1 MARDPICGMYV
12 DESKATITS
21 VKYGRTYY
29 FCSKSCKKQ
38 FDKPEVEFKKLK
50 IELAVSWSITVPVLL
65 LTYLTSSSYARYLLL
80 ILASIVQFYPGF
92 RFYKGTLDAIKNRA
106 GNMDTLIAI
115 GTSAAWAYSTTV
127 VFLPRLFPSSS
138 LYFDTSTMIVSLIL
152 TGSFMEHLTKARASN
167 AVSKLIELQPK
178 TAHLLNKEA
187 VQDVAIE
194 QVHAGNILLVR
205 PGESIP
211 TDSTIIEGKSAI
223 DESMITG
230 ESVPV
235 DKKEGDYVI
244 GGTLNVTG
252 AIKIRV
258 DKEWGD
264 NTLSEIINVVESA
277 NSEKVPMQ
285 KLADTIA
292 SYFVPAVISV
302 GIISF
307 LYWYFIGGIGLT
319 FSILVF
325 VTVLIIACP
334 CALGIATPA
343 ALMVASGKAAENGIL
358 IKGGENIEIADKI
371 DTIVFDKTGTLTKG
385 ELEVTDIV
393 SIGKYSAE
401 DLLKYAAIGEL
412 NSAHPLGKAILKK
425 AGNNIPFP
433 DKFEYIAG
441 KGIVAELEKK
451 IVIGNRDLILDE
463 KIKMDCEDKIKDL
476 EAQGKTVL
484 IIALDNS
491 CEGLIAFYDTLKQD
505 SIKAVNDLNS
515 MNIETWLLTGDNEI
529 TARAIA
535 QKVNI
540 KNIVANLKPEEKM
553 KIIEELQNKGKYV
566 AMIGDG
572 INDAPALAKADLG
585 IAIGSGTDVAK
596 ETGGIILI
604 KNRLYDA
611 VYVIKL
617 GKRTI
622 RKIKQNL
629 TWAIFYNAILI
640 PVAAGLL
647 IPLFS
652 AKIYNFLPF
661 LAAFAMAF
669 SSTTVVTNSL
679 LLKRE
684 KL

>member
-235 DKKEGDYVI
+235 DKKRRRLCDRRY
-244 GGTLNVTG
+244 
-252 AIKIRV
+252 AQCHWCYK
-258 DKEWGD
+258 DKG
-264 NTLSEIINVVESA
+264 
-277 NSEKVPMQ
+277 
-285 KLADTIA
+285 
-292 SYFVPAVISV
+292 
-302 GIISF
+302 
-307 LYWYFIGGIGLT
+307 
-319 FSILVF
+319 
-325 VTVLIIACP
+325 
-334 CALGIATPA
+334 
-343 ALMVASGKAAENGIL
+343 
-358 IKGGENIEIADKI
+358 
-371 DTIVFDKTGTLTKG
+371 
-385 ELEVTDIV
+385 
-393 SIGKYSAE
+393 
-401 DLLKYAAIGEL
+401 
-412 NSAHPLGKAILKK
+412 
-425 AGNNIPFP
+425 
-433 DKFEYIAG
+433 
-441 KGIVAELEKK
+441 
-451 IVIGNRDLILDE
+451 R
-463 KIKMDCEDKIKDL
+463 
-476 EAQGKTVL
+476 
-484 IIALDNS
+484 
-491 CEGLIAFYDTLKQD
+491 
-505 SIKAVNDLNS
+505 
-515 MNIETWLLTGDNEI
+515 
-529 TARAIA
+529 
-535 QKVNI
+535 
-540 KNIVANLKPEEKM
+540 
-553 KIIEELQNKGKYV
+553 
-566 AMIGDG
+566 
-572 INDAPALAKADLG
+572 
-585 IAIGSGTDVAK
+585 
-596 ETGGIILI
+596 
-604 KNRLYDA
+604 
-611 VYVIKL
+611 
-617 GKRTI
+617 
-622 RKIKQNL
+622 
-629 TWAIFYNAILI
+629 
-640 PVAAGLL
+640 
-647 IPLFS
+647 
-652 AKIYNFLPF
+652 
-661 LAAFAMAF
+661 
-669 SSTTVVTNSL
+669 
-679 LLKRE
+679 
-684 KL
+684 